1 MALVQVL
8 GLLVFFLAFFTLSTE
23 SAQAY
28 EVPTGN
34 WSAPGS
40 SNSSTVTYPS
50 GITVNVA
57 TTGTSTVV
65 AAPSTLG
72 ARGFDVT
79 QFTPTTML
87 TGDSAATVT
96 VNTGDCAATGT
107 CSSRG
112 TTTFTFSQPVRNPII
127 HLAGIGGAS
136 RNGNNQSDLHS
147 IWDLTT
153 PGVTISKLDGNTQ
166 LSVTGGTRI
175 TATNDS
181 TSVNCTT
188 NANGTGFF
196 DAGASAACGSIQVNG
211 TVTTVAFSMT
221 AVLVKNPN
229 AQAANNNS
237 GSSDAVG
244 VVVTL
249 PQDFSDAPVSY
260 NPTQAPAHVISNLT
274 LGSSVDEDN
283 VNTRNATASP
293 YATAAANGDDTD
305 STDDENA
312 FTTLPSLSTQ
322 PNATYSLTVPIAGL
336 SKAANLCGWV
346 DFNRNGTFDTT
357 ERACATPAGGAT
369 SASLSWT
376 TPSGMTSG
384 TSYARFRLGYTQAQI
399 QSPTGVADS
408 GEVEDYPVTILERP
422 QIILRKT
429 TLATTGGPFAFTLT
443 NTVQTTGSVTTSAAG
458 TPTQV
463 DGDTGTAGTQAYTVA
478 SQDQAVTI
486 NESTLPGGWSLSTAT
501 CTDAGGATV
510 GSLSGSTYTV
520 PGAATAPGAVVT
532 CTFTNGQ
539 PSISLTKTAGAITDL
554 DANGTDQG
562 DTIAYSFLVTNTGQV
577 ALSSVAVNDPKI
589 SSVSCPSSTLAVG
602 ASQTCTAT
610 YTITLADMNA
620 GVVNNTATATGTP
633 PTGSAVT
640 ATSSASKNLPANP
653 SVTLDKTHG
662 TITDLDANGQ
672 DAGDTVVYSFLVTN
686 TGNVT
691 LTSVGVTD
699 AKVGTVSCPATTLN
713 PGASTTCTATYTL
726 TQADVNTGSV
736 NNTATAS
743 GTPPTGAAVTATDTD
758 TLAIT
763 RTRGITLDK
772 VAGTPS
778 GNTAGSTIA
787 YTFLVT
793 NTGNT
798 TLTSVNVTDAKVGS
812 VSCPLTTLAPG
823 QSTTCTAT
831 YTLTQ
836 TDVNA
841 GVVNNTA
848 TATGTP
854 PSGLTAPTATD
865 STSTTITRT
874 PGISLDKQ
882 SGGLTDVD
890 GNGPDVGDTI
900 AYSFVISNTGNVTL
914 TSVGVTD
921 AKVGPIT
928 CTTTTLAPGAATTC
942 TKTYT
947 LTQADVDSG
956 HVANTA
962 TATGTPPSGL
972 TAPISTDSTDTTV
985 TAGPKIT
992 LVKTAGTPSGNTAGS
1007 TIAYSFLVTN
1017 TGNVTLTSVGVS
1029 DPKVG
1034 AVTCPVTTLAP
1045 GASTTCTK
1053 TYTLTQADVNAGS
1066 VTNTATASGTPPT
1079 GAAVSATSSTTTT
1092 IVRTSTITL
1101 DKQAGTPTGNTAGST
1116 IAYSFVVTN
1125 TGNVTLTGVNIS
1137 DAKVTS
1143 ISCPV
1148 TTLAPGATT
1157 TCTATYTI
1165 TQADVN
1171 SGHVANTATAT
1182 GTPPAGVTAPTAS
1195 DSTDT
1200 AITRTTTI
1208 TLDKQAAGITD
1219 VDGNG
1224 PDAGDTIAYSFVVTN
1239 TGNVTLTSVGV
1250 TDAKVG
1256 AVTCPATTLA
1266 PGVGT
1271 VCTKTYTLTQA
1282 DVDSGHVANT
1292 ASATGTPPAGMTA
1305 PTATDST
1312 DTAVTA
1318 GPAITLDKQ
1327 AGTPSGNTA
1336 GSTIAYSFVVT
1347 NTGNVTLT
1355 SVGVTDA
1362 KVGAVTCPATTL
1374 APGASTTCTKTYTL
1388 TQADVDAG
1396 VVNNTATASGT
1407 PPTGAAVSAT
1417 DSTSTS
1423 ITRSPALTFDKQAG
1437 TPTGNTA
1444 GSTIAY
1450 SFVVTNTGNVTLT
1463 SVGVT
1468 DAKVGAITCPAT
1480 TLAPGASTTCTKTYT
1495 LTQADVDSGHV
1506 ANTATASGT
1515 PPTGAPRTATDST
1528 DTPIT
1533 AGPAISLTKSA
1544 GTPSGNTAG
1553 STIAYSFL
1561 VTNTGNVTLT
1571 SVGVSDPK
1579 VGPVTCPATTLAP
1592 GASTTCTK
1600 TYTLTQADVD
1610 AGVVNNTATASG
1622 TPPTGAAVT
1631 ATSSTSTSITRS
1643 PALTFDKQAGTP
1655 TGNTAG
1661 STIAYSFVVT
1671 NTGNVTLTSV
1681 GVTDAKVGAITCPAT
1696 TLAPGASTT
1705 CTKTY
1710 TLTQADVDSGHVANT
1725 ATASGTPP
1733 TGAPV
1738 TATDSTDTAVT
1749 AGPAITLDKQ
1759 AGAPSG
1765 NTAGSTIA
1773 YSFVVTNTGNVTLTS
1788 VGVTDP
1794 KVGAVS
1800 CPATTLAP
1808 GASTTCTKTYTLTQA
1823 DVDAGVVNNT
1833 ATASGTPPTGAA
1845 VTATDSTSTSIT
1857 RSPALTF
1864 DKQAGTPSG
1873 TTAGSTIAY
1882 SFVVT
1887 NTGNVTLTSVGV
1899 TDAKVG
1905 AITCPVTTLAPGAS
1919 TTCTKTYT
1927 LTQADVDSG
1936 HVANTA
1942 TASGTPPTGAPV
1954 TATDSTDTPITA
1966 GPAITLDK
1974 QAGTPSGN
1982 TAGSTIAYSFVVT
1995 NTGNVTLI
2003 GIGINDPKVGAITC
2017 PVTTLAPGAS
2027 TTCTKTYTLT
2037 QADVDAGVVNN
2048 TATVAGTP
2056 PSGGAVFA
2064 TDSTSTSISRTPSLA
2079 VDKQAGTPSGS
2090 TAGSTIA
2097 YSFVVTNTGNVTVTS
2112 VGVTDAKVGAITCP
2126 ATTLA
2131 PGASTTCTATYTL
2144 TQADVD
2150 SGHVAN
2156 SATASG
2162 TPPSG
2167 PATTSSPD
2175 TTDTP
2180 LTAGPA
2186 LGLAKHAGS
2195 VTDVDGNGIDAG
2207 DTIAYSFDVTNTG
2220 NVTLSAISI
2229 TDPKVGAVSCPAGSL
2244 APGASK
2250 TCGPTTY
2257 TLTQADL
2264 DAGVADNTAT
2274 ASGTPPTGAPVT
2286 SAPSSTS
2293 TPLAAAPALTLDKQ
2307 SGGVTDLD
2315 GNGPDAGDSIGYTFL
2330 VTNTG
2335 NVTLHAVSIADPQ
2348 VGAVTC
2354 PVATLAPGA
2363 STTCTAT
2370 YTITQADA
2378 DAGTVSNTATA
2389 TGTSPTDVD
2398 VSDSDTVTTPVGAGP
2413 AMTLDK
2419 QAGTASGNEAGDT
2432 IDYTFLVTNTGTVTL
2447 TSVSVSDPKV
2457 GPVGCPSSTLAP
2469 GASTT
2474 CTATYTLTQADVD
2487 AGQVVNTATSSGTP
2501 PTGPAVTATDSVV
2514 TPVSA
2519 APGIAVDKQA
2529 GTPSGGAAGDTI
2541 GYTFV
2546 VTNTGNVTLTSVA
2559 VSDPIVGAVTCLA
2572 TTLAPGASTT
2582 CSATYTLTQADVDSG
2597 HVANTATVTGTPPN
2611 GPPPTGTDSTDTA
2624 ITPGPSLSLDK
2635 QAGTLS
2641 GHAAGDTVPYSFLVT
2656 NTGNVTLTDITVTDP
2671 LAGTVT
2677 CPAGSLAPGETAT
2690 CTASYTLTQADV
2702 DAGEVVNT
2710 ATATGTDPHGTD
2722 VSDTDTLTTPVP
2734 AEPSISLDK
2743 QAGVPSG
2750 NTAGDTIAY
2759 TFVVT
2764 NTGNVTLD
2772 SVGVS
2777 DPTVGPVT
2785 CSGGSLAPGAST
2797 TCTASYTLTQT
2808 DVDAGH
2814 VANTAT
2820 ATATDPNGTDLTATD
2835 STDAPVVSGPAISLV
2850 KSDSGQSGTGA
2861 GGTVD
2866 YDFVVTNTGNVTL
2879 TDITIDD
2886 PNVGPITCPV
2896 TTLAPGATTTC
2907 TGTHV
2912 VIQAEVDAGVVLNT
2926 ATVTGTPPSGPD
2938 VTDSDSDSTPFPA
2951 DPSISLD
2958 KQAGIPSG
2966 NQAGDTIDYFFLV
2979 TNTGNVA
2986 LHAIT
2991 VDDPQV
2997 GAVTCVATTLA
3008 AGDSTTCTATYTLTQ
3023 ADVDAGHVANTA
3035 TVTGTDTRG
3044 TDVTANDATDTPVTA
3059 GPAITLDKR
3068 DVGQSGTGVGGT
3080 VDYELTVTNTGNV
3093 TLTGIAVDDPNI
3105 ASVSCPVTTL
3115 APGASTTCTGTHVVT
3130 QAEVDAGVV
3139 DNTATVTGT
3148 PPTGPD
3154 VTDTDTNSTPFPM
3167 SPSLTLDKQAGTPS
3181 GNQAGDTIAY
3191 TFLVT
3196 NTGNVTLDPVG
3207 VDDPKTGPVSCPV
3220 TTLAPN
3226 AQTTCTSSYT
3236 LTQADVDAGHVAN
3249 TATATGTD
3257 RYGNDVT
3264 ATDNTDTPIASAPA
3278 LTLDKQAG
3286 TPTGNEAGDTIAYTF
3301 LVTNTGN
3308 VTLDPVGVDDPLVGT
3323 VTCPV
3328 TTLAPGAST
3337 TCTATYTLTQADVDA
3352 GTVDNTA
3359 TASGT
3364 PPTGPD
3370 ATDTDATSTPI
3381 AATPSIT
3388 LDKQAGVP
3396 SGSTAG
3402 DTVDYAFVVT
3412 NTGNV
3417 TLDPVGVDD
3426 PTVGPVSCPATTLA
3440 PGASTTCAATYTLTQ
3455 ADVDAG
3461 HVANTAT
3468 ASGTPPTGADVT
3480 ATDNTDVPLASGPAI
3495 SLDKQVAAVS
3505 GSAAGDTIDFD
3516 LVVTNTGNVTLDPV
3530 TVDDPLVGAV
3540 SCPVSTLAPGAST
3553 TCTATYTLT
3562 QADVDDGTVDNTATA
3577 TGTDP
3582 DGGDVTATDSTSTV
3596 LTADP
3601 SISLDKQ
3608 AGAPSGNQVGDT
3620 VDYTFVVTNTGNV
3633 TLDGVVIAD
3642 PTVGSV
3648 TCPVATLAPN
3658 AQTTCTASYTLTQAD
3673 VDAGHVANT
3682 ATVTG
3687 TDPHGTDVTATDN
3700 TDVAVTAGPAITLD
3714 KQAGTP
3720 SGAAAGDTI
3729 DYTFVVTNTGN
3740 VTLTSVSVA
3749 DPKVG
3754 LVTCPVTTLAPGAS
3768 TTCTATYTM
3777 TQADV
3782 DAGTVDNTA
3791 TASGTPPTGPVVT
3804 DGDTTSTPIAADPSI
3819 TLDKQA
3825 GTPSGSAAGDTVD
3838 YSFVVTN
3845 TGNVTLDTVT
3855 VDDPTVGPVTCPVTT
3870 LVPGAST
3877 VCTATYTLT
3886 QADVDA
3892 GHVANTATVT
3902 GTPPTGADVTATDN
3916 TDVTLTSGPAIS
3928 LDKQAAA
3935 VSGSSAGDTV
3945 DYTFLVTNV
3954 GNVTLT
3960 GVTVGDP
3967 LVAAVDCPVTT
3978 LAPGAST
3985 TCTATY
3991 TLTQA
3996 DVDAGSVTNT
4006 ATATGTP
4013 PSGPDVTGSDSVG
4026 IPVPSAP
4033 AVVID
4038 KQPGTPTGNAVG
4050 DTVDYTFVV
4059 TNTGNVTLTG
4069 VAIDDPTVGPVS
4081 CPATTLAPTAST
4093 TCAATYTLTQ
4103 ADVDAGHVANTAT
4116 VSGTPPTGPDVTASD
4131 STDIGIAAGPAI
4143 TLDKQAGTPSG
4154 NAAGDTIDYTFLVTN
4169 TGNVTLTAVS
4179 VDDPLVGPVD
4189 CPVATLAPGA
4199 STTCTATYTLT
4210 QADVDDGTVD
4220 NSATATG
4227 TSPSGADVT
4236 ATDAVST
4243 PIAAAPSIA
4252 LDKSVAAVS
4261 GNAAGD
4267 TVDYT
4272 FLVTNTG
4279 NVTLDPVSVADPT
4292 VGAVTC
4298 PVTTLAPGA
4307 STTCT
4312 GSYTLTQA
4320 DVDAGHV
4327 ANTATVTG
4335 TDPHGTDV
4343 TATDNTDVPLASGA
4357 AVALDKQAG
4366 AVSGNAAGDTIDYT
4380 FLVTNTGNVTLTAVT
4395 VADPLV
4401 GPVDCPVTTL
4411 APGASTTCTATYTL
4425 TQADVDAGTVD
4436 NTATASGTPPTGP
4449 DATATDNVSTP
4460 IAADPSITLDKQAG
4474 TPSGSAA
4481 GDTVDYSFVVT
4492 NTGNVT
4498 LDTVTVDDPTVGP
4511 VSCPVTTLVP
4521 GASTVC
4527 TAAYTL
4533 TQADVD
4539 AGHVANTA
4547 TVTGTPPTG
4556 ADVTATDNTDVTLTS
4571 GPAIS
4576 LDKQAGTPTGTAVG
4590 DTIPYSFVVTNVG
4603 NVTLTGVTVDDP
4615 TVGPVDCPVTTLAPG
4630 ASTTCTAT
4638 YTLTQTDVDA
4648 GLVTNTAT
4656 ATGTP
4661 PSGPDVTGTDAV
4673 TTPVTASPSIAL
4685 DKQAG
4690 APSGNAAGDTIAY
4703 TFAVTNTGNVTLTN
4717 VGIDDPTTAPV
4728 VCLATVLTPGAST
4741 TCTASYTLTQAD
4753 VDAGHV
4759 ANTATVTG
4767 TPPTGADVTATDNTD
4782 VTIDAGP
4789 AITLDKQ
4796 AAAPTGTSAGDTV
4809 DYTFVVTNTGNV
4821 TLTGVSVD
4829 DPLVGAVSCPVSTLA
4844 PAESTAC
4851 TATYTLTQADVDA
4864 GGVDNTATASGT
4876 PPAGPDV
4883 TATDSTSTPLPADPS
4898 ITLDKQVGIFSVG
4911 AAGDPVDYTFVV
4923 TNTGNVTLD
4932 TVTVDD
4938 PTVGPVDCP
4947 VTTLAPGAS
4956 TTCTATYT
4964 VTQAD
4969 LDAGHVANTATVT
4982 GTDPNG
4988 TDVTATDNT
4997 DVPLVAVPG
5006 LTLDKQAGLPSGG
5019 SAGDTVDYSFV
5030 VTNTGNVTLAAVA
5043 VADPTAG
5050 PVDCPVTTLAPGA
5063 STTCTATYTLTQADV
5078 DAGHVANTATATGT
5092 PPTGPDVT
5100 ATDNTDTPIPTGA
5113 SITLDKQ
5120 AGTPTGSDAGDTI
5133 AFTFLVTNNG
5143 NVTLDTVTIA
5153 DPTVGAVACPVTTL
5167 APGASTTCT
5176 ATYTLTQADVDSGSV
5191 DNTATVFGNPPTG
5204 DPTSQGDDAT
5214 ATDSTSTPLTAS
5226 GAITLDKQAGT
5237 PSGNAVG
5244 DTIAYTFVV
5253 TNTGNVTLTGVTVD
5267 DPLVGAVVCPAT
5279 TLAPGASTT
5288 CTATYTLTQA
5298 DVDAGVVDNTATVT
5312 GTDPGG
5318 NDHQAS
5324 DATSTPIAATPGIDL
5339 VKSGLANGTT
5349 AGDTIDYTFLV
5360 TNTGNVTLTGIDI
5373 LDPTVGAIDCPSDTL
5388 ASGASMT
5395 CTAVYTIA
5403 QGDVDAGTVHN
5414 DATVS
5419 GTPPTGPAVTAS
5431 GSVDVSLVPAPGISL
5446 DKQAGVVTDL
5456 DGNGTDAGD
5465 TLDYAFVVTNTGNV
5479 SLTAVVV
5486 DDPLV
5491 GPVSCPVATLA
5502 PRATTT
5508 CTATYTLTQADVDAG
5523 QVVNTATVAGTPPT
5537 GPDVTDQDSV
5547 TTPVAQTPAIT
5558 LDKAAD
5564 VRGPLAVGDQVTYTF
5579 TVTNSGNVTLTNL
5592 TVSDP
5597 MLGGAVDC
5605 VVTTLAPGESTT
5617 CTAPP
5622 YTVTAQDVSR
5632 GHIRNHAVATA
5643 DGGGGAE
5650 VEDDDAV
5657 LVDTGEAARPA
5668 IHLVKRADTDGPVRV
5683 GDTIRFTFVVTNT
5696 GDVTLTRVHVVDPML
5711 GAVSCPR
5718 ATLEVG
5724 ASMTCRADPYTVTA
5738 NDVRHGAVVN
5748 HATAVGSCPR
5758 AEACTRVTDGDTV
5771 SVDTRTTHGLP
5782 DTGSPVD
5789 ARMPLLALAM
5799 LLGGAGLLIAG
5810 RRRRN

>member
-1407 PPTGAAVSAT
+1407 PPTGAAVTAT

-1450 SFVVTNTGNVTLT
+1450 SFVVTNTGNVTL
-1463 SVGVT
+1463 
-1468 DAKVGAITCPAT
+1468 
-1480 TLAPGASTTCTKTYT
+1480 
-1495 LTQADVDSGHV
+1495 
-1506 ANTATASGT
+1506 
-1515 PPTGAPRTATDST
+1515 
-1528 DTPIT
+1528 
-1533 AGPAISLTKSA
+1533 
-1544 GTPSGNTAG
+1544 
-1553 STIAYSFL
+1553 
-1561 VTNTGNVTLT
+1561 
-1571 SVGVSDPK
+1571 
-1579 VGPVTCPATTLAP
+1579 
-1592 GASTTCTK
+1592 
-1600 TYTLTQADVD
+1600 
-1610 AGVVNNTATASG
+1610 
-1622 TPPTGAAVT
+1622 
-1631 ATSSTSTSITRS
+1631 
-1643 PALTFDKQAGTP
+1643 
-1655 TGNTAG
+1655 
-1661 STIAYSFVVT
+1661 
-1671 NTGNVTLTSV
+1671 
-1681 GVTDAKVGAITCPAT
+1681 
-1696 TLAPGASTT
+1696 
-1705 CTKTY
+1705 
-1710 TLTQADVDSGHVANT
+1710 
-1725 ATASGTPP
+1725 
-1733 TGAPV
+1733 
-1738 TATDSTDTAVT
+1738 
-1749 AGPAITLDKQ
+1749 
-1759 AGAPSG
+1759 
-1765 NTAGSTIA
+1765 
-1773 YSFVVTNTGNVTLTS
+1773 
-1788 VGVTDP
+1788 
-1794 KVGAVS
+1794 
-1800 CPATTLAP
+1800 
-1808 GASTTCTKTYTLTQA
+1808 
-1823 DVDAGVVNNT
+1823 
-1833 ATASGTPPTGAA
+1833 
-1845 VTATDSTSTSIT
+1845 
-1857 RSPALTF
+1857 
-1864 DKQAGTPSG
+1864 
-1873 TTAGSTIAY
+1873 
-1882 SFVVT
+1882 
-1887 NTGNVTLTSVGV
+1887 
-1899 TDAKVG
+1899 
-1905 AITCPVTTLAPGAS
+1905 
-1919 TTCTKTYT
+1919 
-1927 LTQADVDSG
+1927 
-1936 HVANTA
+1936 
-1942 TASGTPPTGAPV
+1942 
-1954 TATDSTDTPITA
+1954 
-1966 GPAITLDK
+1966 
-1974 QAGTPSGN
+1974 
-1982 TAGSTIAYSFVVT
+1982 
-1995 NTGNVTLI
+1995 
-2003 GIGINDPKVGAITC
+2003 
-2017 PVTTLAPGAS
+2017 
-2027 TTCTKTYTLT
+2027 
-2037 QADVDAGVVNN
+2037 
-2048 TATVAGTP
+2048 
-2056 PSGGAVFA
+2056 
-2064 TDSTSTSISRTPSLA
+2064 
-2079 VDKQAGTPSGS
+2079 
-2090 TAGSTIA
+2090 
-2097 YSFVVTNTGNVTVTS
+2097 TS

-2926 ATVTGTPPSGPD
+2926 ATVTGTPPSGP
-2938 VTDSDSDSTPFPA
+2938 VGRGSDPPA
-2951 DPSISLD
+2951 
-2958 KQAGIPSG
+2958 
-2966 NQAGDTIDYFFLV
+2966 
-2979 TNTGNVA
+2979 A
-2986 LHAIT
+2986 LRAW
-2991 VDDPQV
+2991 
-2997 GAVTCVATTLA
+2997 
-3008 AGDSTTCTATYTLTQ
+3008 SW
-3023 ADVDAGHVANTA
+3023 
-3035 TVTGTDTRG
+3035 RG
-3044 TDVTANDATDTPVTA
+3044 GRPVTHRWFRVPSLVRQSIHPVRRFA
-3059 GPAITLDKR
+3059 GVMGYRQHQPTSIAFMYHDLVRKPTD
-3068 DVGQSGTGVGGT
+3068 DESSQSGKRERLRQRRES
-3080 VDYELTVTNTGNV
+3080 DHPELD
-3093 TLTGIAVDDPNI
+3093 LIERGI
-3105 ASVSCPVTTL
+3105 
-3115 APGASTTCTGTHVVT
+3115 
-3130 QAEVDAGVV
+3130 
-3139 DNTATVTGT
+3139 
-3148 PPTGPD
+3148 
-3154 VTDTDTNSTPFPM
+3154 
-3167 SPSLTLDKQAGTPS
+3167 
-3181 GNQAGDTIAY
+3181 
-3191 TFLVT
+3191 
-3196 NTGNVTLDPVG
+3196 
-3207 VDDPKTGPVSCPV
+3207 
-3220 TTLAPN
+3220 
-3226 AQTTCTSSYT
+3226 
-3236 LTQADVDAGHVAN
+3236 
-3249 TATATGTD
+3249 
-3257 RYGNDVT
+3257 
-3264 ATDNTDTPIASAPA
+3264 
-3278 LTLDKQAG
+3278 
-3286 TPTGNEAGDTIAYTF
+3286 
-3301 LVTNTGN
+3301 
-3308 VTLDPVGVDDPLVGT
+3308 
-3323 VTCPV
+3323 
-3328 TTLAPGAST
+3328 
-3337 TCTATYTLTQADVDA
+3337 
-3352 GTVDNTA
+3352 
-3359 TASGT
+3359 
-3364 PPTGPD
+3364 
-3370 ATDTDATSTPI
+3370 
-3381 AATPSIT
+3381 
-3388 LDKQAGVP
+3388 
-3396 SGSTAG
+3396 
-3402 DTVDYAFVVT
+3402 
-3412 NTGNV
+3412 
-3417 TLDPVGVDD
+3417 
-3426 PTVGPVSCPATTLA
+3426 
-3440 PGASTTCAATYTLTQ
+3440 
-3455 ADVDAG
+3455 
-3461 HVANTAT
+3461 
-3468 ASGTPPTGADVT
+3468 
-3480 ATDNTDVPLASGPAI
+3480 
-3495 SLDKQVAAVS
+3495 
-3505 GSAAGDTIDFD
+3505 
-3516 LVVTNTGNVTLDPV
+3516 
-3530 TVDDPLVGAV
+3530 
-3540 SCPVSTLAPGAST
+3540 
-3553 TCTATYTLT
+3553 
-3562 QADVDDGTVDNTATA
+3562 
-3577 TGTDP
+3577 
-3582 DGGDVTATDSTSTV
+3582 
-3596 LTADP
+3596 
-3601 SISLDKQ
+3601 
-3608 AGAPSGNQVGDT
+3608 
-3620 VDYTFVVTNTGNV
+3620 
-3633 TLDGVVIAD
+3633 DGVVE
-3642 PTVGSV
+3642 PPGCTRV
-3648 TCPVATLAPN
+3648 LA
-3658 AQTTCTASYTLTQAD
+3658 
-3673 VDAGHVANT
+3673 
-3682 ATVTG
+3682 
-3687 TDPHGTDVTATDN
+3687 
-3700 TDVAVTAGPAITLD
+3700 
-3714 KQAGTP
+3714 
-3720 SGAAAGDTI
+3720 
-3729 DYTFVVTNTGN
+3729 
-3740 VTLTSVSVA
+3740 
-3749 DPKVG
+3749 
-3754 LVTCPVTTLAPGAS
+3754 
-3768 TTCTATYTM
+3768 
-3777 TQADV
+3777 
-3782 DAGTVDNTA
+3782 
-3791 TASGTPPTGPVVT
+3791 
-3804 DGDTTSTPIAADPSI
+3804 
-3819 TLDKQA
+3819 
-3825 GTPSGSAAGDTVD
+3825 
-3838 YSFVVTN
+3838 
-3845 TGNVTLDTVT
+3845 
-3855 VDDPTVGPVTCPVTT
+3855 
-3870 LVPGAST
+3870 LVPGGGLEEIAHRCVVQTQRGCHESGKRSRTRRENSSLSMSLAVPAST
-3877 VCTATYTLT
+3877 SATRRR
-3886 QADVDA
+3886 
-3892 GHVANTATVT
+3892 
-3902 GTPPTGADVTATDN
+3902 
-3916 TDVTLTSGPAIS
+3916 S
-3928 LDKQAAA
+3928 
-3935 VSGSSAGDTV
+3935 SSAH
-3945 DYTFLVTNV
+3945 
-3954 GNVTLT
+3954 
-3960 GVTVGDP
+3960 
-3967 LVAAVDCPVTT
+3967 ASAVR
-3978 LAPGAST
+3978 APGGPSRLRSSSRASL
-3985 TCTATY
+3985 AR
-3991 TLTQA
+3991 
-3996 DVDAGSVTNT
+3996 
-4006 ATATGTP
+4006 
-4013 PSGPDVTGSDSVG
+4013 SD
-4026 IPVPSAP
+4026 
-4033 AVVID
+4033 
-4038 KQPGTPTGNAVG
+4038 
-4050 DTVDYTFVV
+4050 
-4059 TNTGNVTLTG
+4059 
-4069 VAIDDPTVGPVS
+4069 
-4081 CPATTLAPTAST
+4081 
-4093 TCAATYTLTQ
+4093 
-4103 ADVDAGHVANTAT
+4103 
-4116 VSGTPPTGPDVTASD
+4116 
-4131 STDIGIAAGPAI
+4131 
-4143 TLDKQAGTPSG
+4143 SG
-4154 NAAGDTIDYTFLVTN
+4154 NASMSSRTRSRGVAAMAGDREASMASDY
-4169 TGNVTLTAVS
+4169 
-4179 VDDPLVGPVD
+4179 
-4189 CPVATLAPGA
+4189 
-4199 STTCTATYTLT
+4199 
-4210 QADVDDGTVD
+4210 ADFR
-4220 NSATATG
+4220 AR
-4227 TSPSGADVT
+4227 
-4236 ATDAVST
+4236 
-4243 PIAAAPSIA
+4243 
-4252 LDKSVAAVS
+4252 
-4261 GNAAGD
+4261 
-4267 TVDYT
+4267 
-4272 FLVTNTG
+4272 
-4279 NVTLDPVSVADPT
+4279 
-4292 VGAVTC
+4292 
-4298 PVTTLAPGA
+4298 
-4307 STTCT
+4307 
-4312 GSYTLTQA
+4312 
-4320 DVDAGHV
+4320 
-4327 ANTATVTG
+4327 
-4335 TDPHGTDV
+4335 
-4343 TATDNTDVPLASGA
+4343 
-4357 AVALDKQAG
+4357 
-4366 AVSGNAAGDTIDYT
+4366 
-4380 FLVTNTGNVTLTAVT
+4380 
-4395 VADPLV
+4395 
-4401 GPVDCPVTTL
+4401 
-4411 APGASTTCTATYTL
+4411 
-4425 TQADVDAGTVD
+4425 
-4436 NTATASGTPPTGP
+4436 
-4449 DATATDNVSTP
+4449 
-4460 IAADPSITLDKQAG
+4460 
-4474 TPSGSAA
+4474 
-4481 GDTVDYSFVVT
+4481 
-4492 NTGNVT
+4492 
-4498 LDTVTVDDPTVGP
+4498 
-4511 VSCPVTTLVP
+4511 
-4521 GASTVC
+4521 
-4527 TAAYTL
+4527 
-4533 TQADVD
+4533 
-4539 AGHVANTA
+4539 
-4547 TVTGTPPTG
+4547 
-4556 ADVTATDNTDVTLTS
+4556 
-4571 GPAIS
+4571 
-4576 LDKQAGTPTGTAVG
+4576 
-4590 DTIPYSFVVTNVG
+4590 
-4603 NVTLTGVTVDDP
+4603 
-4615 TVGPVDCPVTTLAPG
+4615 
-4630 ASTTCTAT
+4630 
-4638 YTLTQTDVDA
+4638 
-4648 GLVTNTAT
+4648 
-4656 ATGTP
+4656 
-4661 PSGPDVTGTDAV
+4661 
-4673 TTPVTASPSIAL
+4673 
-4685 DKQAG
+4685 
-4690 APSGNAAGDTIAY
+4690 
-4703 TFAVTNTGNVTLTN
+4703 
-4717 VGIDDPTTAPV
+4717 
-4728 VCLATVLTPGAST
+4728 
-4741 TCTASYTLTQAD
+4741 
-4753 VDAGHV
+4753 
-4759 ANTATVTG
+4759 
-4767 TPPTGADVTATDNTD
+4767 
-4782 VTIDAGP
+4782 
-4789 AITLDKQ
+4789 Q
-4796 AAAPTGTSAGDTV
+4796 AA
-4809 DYTFVVTNTGNV
+4809 
-4821 TLTGVSVD
+4821 
-4829 DPLVGAVSCPVSTLA
+4829 
-4844 PAESTAC
+4844 
-4851 TATYTLTQADVDA
+4851 
-4864 GGVDNTATASGT
+4864 
-4876 PPAGPDV
+4876 
-4883 TATDSTSTPLPADPS
+4883 
-4898 ITLDKQVGIFSVG
+4898 
-4911 AAGDPVDYTFVV
+4911 
-4923 TNTGNVTLD
+4923 
-4932 TVTVDD
+4932 
-4938 PTVGPVDCP
+4938 
-4947 VTTLAPGAS
+4947 
-4956 TTCTATYT
+4956 
-4964 VTQAD
+4964 
-4969 LDAGHVANTATVT
+4969 
-4982 GTDPNG
+4982 
-4988 TDVTATDNT
+4988 
-4997 DVPLVAVPG
+4997 
-5006 LTLDKQAGLPSGG
+5006 
-5019 SAGDTVDYSFV
+5019 
-5030 VTNTGNVTLAAVA
+5030 
-5043 VADPTAG
+5043 
-5050 PVDCPVTTLAPGA
+5050 
-5063 STTCTATYTLTQADV
+5063 
-5078 DAGHVANTATATGT
+5078 
-5092 PPTGPDVT
+5092 
-5100 ATDNTDTPIPTGA
+5100 
-5113 SITLDKQ
+5113 
-5120 AGTPTGSDAGDTI
+5120 
-5133 AFTFLVTNNG
+5133 
-5143 NVTLDTVTIA
+5143 
-5153 DPTVGAVACPVTTL
+5153 
-5167 APGASTTCT
+5167 
-5176 ATYTLTQADVDSGSV
+5176 
-5191 DNTATVFGNPPTG
+5191 
-5204 DPTSQGDDAT
+5204 
-5214 ATDSTSTPLTAS
+5214 
-5226 GAITLDKQAGT
+5226 
-5237 PSGNAVG
+5237 
-5244 DTIAYTFVV
+5244 
-5253 TNTGNVTLTGVTVD
+5253 
-5267 DPLVGAVVCPAT
+5267 
-5279 TLAPGASTT
+5279 
-5288 CTATYTLTQA
+5288 
-5298 DVDAGVVDNTATVT
+5298 
-5312 GTDPGG
+5312 
-5318 NDHQAS
+5318 
-5324 DATSTPIAATPGIDL
+5324 
-5339 VKSGLANGTT
+5339 
-5349 AGDTIDYTFLV
+5349 
-5360 TNTGNVTLTGIDI
+5360 
-5373 LDPTVGAIDCPSDTL
+5373 
-5388 ASGASMT
+5388 
-5395 CTAVYTIA
+5395 
-5403 QGDVDAGTVHN
+5403 
-5414 DATVS
+5414 
-5419 GTPPTGPAVTAS
+5419 
-5431 GSVDVSLVPAPGISL
+5431 
-5446 DKQAGVVTDL
+5446 
-5456 DGNGTDAGD
+5456 
-5465 TLDYAFVVTNTGNV
+5465 
-5479 SLTAVVV
+5479 
-5486 DDPLV
+5486 
-5491 GPVSCPVATLA
+5491 
-5502 PRATTT
+5502 
-5508 CTATYTLTQADVDAG
+5508 
-5523 QVVNTATVAGTPPT
+5523 
-5537 GPDVTDQDSV
+5537 
-5547 TTPVAQTPAIT
+5547 
-5558 LDKAAD
+5558 KA
-5564 VRGPLAVGDQVTYTF
+5564 
-5579 TVTNSGNVTLTNL
+5579 
-5592 TVSDP
+5592 
-5597 MLGGAVDC
+5597 
-5605 VVTTLAPGESTT
+5605 
-5617 CTAPP
+5617 
-5622 YTVTAQDVSR
+5622 
-5632 GHIRNHAVATA
+5632 H
-5643 DGGGGAE
+5643 
-5650 VEDDDAV
+5650 
-5657 LVDTGEAARPA
+5657 
-5668 IHLVKRADTDGPVRV
+5668 
-5683 GDTIRFTFVVTNT
+5683 
-5696 GDVTLTRVHVVDPML
+5696 
-5711 GAVSCPR
+5711 
-5718 ATLEVG
+5718 
-5724 ASMTCRADPYTVTA
+5724 
-5738 NDVRHGAVVN
+5738 
-5748 HATAVGSCPR
+5748 
-5758 AEACTRVTDGDTV
+5758 
-5771 SVDTRTTHGLP
+5771 
-5782 DTGSPVD
+5782 
-5789 ARMPLLALAM
+5789 
-5799 LLGGAGLLIAG
+5799 
-5810 RRRRN
+5810 